1 MALNGKEGIQFELN
15 YSLSCTVHGK
25 VSEQYIAPLTL
36 SVSSVSNDELRFVFG
51 KDELHFHA
59 SLHSFELDI

>member
-1 MALNGKEGIQFELN
+1 MVLNGKEGIQFESN

-25 VSEQYIAPLTL
+25 VSKIMVKKYIAQLTL

-51 KDELHFHA
+51 KDELLFNA
-59 SLHSFELDI
+59 SLHSF